1 MGRVRQEGKKRNLV
15 CVNTIDSAIWDFP
28 CTINELNMGERTF
41 AYRKFR
47 PMALGRVK
55 KEFKR
60 KEGTMKD
67 VKRDA
72 LNRRQQKRRDKWK
85 APNGI

>member
-47 PMALGRVK
+47 PIALGGDHERCEK
-55 KEFKR
+55 GGGDHERCEKGRFKPTSTET
-60 KEGTMKD
+60 KGQMESS
-67 VKRDA
+67 
-72 LNRRQQKRRDKWK
+72 
-85 APNGI
+85 